1 MSAVQSLD
9 NSSLE
14 QKVVEPSLGL
24 NNSSLEQ
31 KVTESSLSL
40 DNSSSEQKVIEPLLG
55 LDEPEVEQTV
65 TFYLA
70 YGEKHPL
77 KDEEG
82 NDIPN
87 KYTVT
92 YKQIMLKD
100 KEGNDIPTEYTLTY
114 KQLHISGLYFSE
126 EKDEKT
132 NEVSFKPTA
141 NELEGRLPVDMNAW
155 AGKYDA
161 YQANYALG
169 KCVEWMRHYNGVAI
183 PTWKGKLPHKPKLE
197 DHWKDHTFAEDGK
210 MPWCVKWI
218 NDVYEASVGC
228 DKVYQICFCANYF
241 FINSLF
247 HLGACKVAAIMKG
260 RKFADLPALIGV
272 PPKNVPAKSTGEN
285 ESKTNGKDE
294 ADGKAEKN
302 E

>member
-14 QKVVEPSLGL
+14 QKEVQPSLGL
-24 NNSSLEQ
+24 
-31 KVTESSLSL
+31 
-40 DNSSSEQKVIEPLLG
+40 DNLSSEQKVIEPSLG

-70 YGEKHPL
+70 DKEK
-77 KDEEG
+77 
-82 NDIPN
+82 N
-87 KYTVT
+87 
-92 YKQIMLKD
+92 QIFLKD
-100 KEGNDIPTEYTLTY
+100 KEGNDIPTEYVLTY

-132 NEVSFKPTA
+132 GEISFKPTA
-141 NELEGRLPVDMNAW
+141 NELEGRLPVDMTSW

-218 NDVYEASVGC
+218 NDVYDASVGC

-241 FINSLF
+241 FINNLF

-260 RKFADLPALIGV
+260 RKFSDLPMLIGV
-272 PPKNVPAKSTGEN
+272 PPKNISAKSTTEN
-285 ESKTNGKDE
+285 ESKTNE
-294 ADGKAEKN
+294 VDGKAEKK
-302 E
+302 